1 MCDIAAT
8 RFFLAFIYVAGRY
21 KIQEMCDRVISEDP
35 FMLLY
40 CPHRCKTQ
48 GICDQDVDNCL
59 ATFKFFSDWFVTIK
73 MLKKLDS
80 DLHVNDDMLLCNED
94 FHKFTFIVNQKHLVS
109 VYLDKINLG
118 NDNNFDEDDPDTI
131 IHSRLLTWRIKS
143 EKRKALKK
151 R

>member
-1 MCDIAAT
+1 
-8 RFFLAFIYVAGRY
+8 
-21 KIQEMCDRVISEDP
+21 MCDRVISEDP

-59 ATFKFFSDWFVTIK
+59 ATFKLFSDWFVTIK

-131 IHSRLLTWRIKS
+131 IHFRPLAWRIKS